1 MPVFTVIEHAER
13 AAPAATWTSG
23 TFATTYDHLYIV
35 MSMRTDTGTS
45 YSDSTTWQFNGDT
58 GANYSM
64 RDLQTSTA
72 TPSKYRL
79 TGSTFIGYP
88 MLPGPSA
95 LADTFGATTLW
106 IPNYANTTNFKSIFF
121 SSTAPNASATNSQ
134 WALKLTAGMWSSTAA
149 LTSFS
154 MGINGTHNFVQYSN
168 YTVYGVTGA

>member
-1 MPVFTVIEHAER
+1 
-13 AAPAATWTSG
+13 
-23 TFATTYDHLYIV
+23 
-35 MSMRTDTGTS
+35 
-45 YSDSTTWQFNGDT
+45 
-58 GANYSM
+58 
-64 RDLQTSTA
+64 
-72 TPSKYRL
+72 
-79 TGSTFIGYP
+79 

-95 LADTFGATTLW
+95 LADTFGTTTLW

-121 SSTAPNASATNSQ
+121 SSTAPNASTTNSQ